1 MTTESERGSTKA
13 QQCVRRKCQN
23 QKAWYNRCMEQE
35 KIKKYALLAFGL
47 SALIA
52 AFAVWN
58 YSDAFSQSIQ
68 PSSFRS
74 FSVSADGKSVS
85 IPDVATFTFSVIT
98 QGGKDLAK
106 TQTDNTAKM
115 NKAIAFVKSNGVEDK
130 DIKTQNYSLQP
141 RYQYYNCAQPLNSVK
156 PCPPPEI
163 VGYEINQTVLVK
175 VRDFS
180 KVGDI
185 LAGVVNNG
193 ANSVS
198 EFQFTLD
205 DPTSAQDT
213 ARAEA
218 MAKAK
223 VKAEAIA
230 KAGGFS
236 LGRLLGISEGSNYPR
251 PMMGYA
257 VKGLGMGEQSASP
270 SVEAGSQDTTV
281 TVTLQYE
288 IK

>member
-1 MTTESERGSTKA
+1 M
-13 QQCVRRKCQN
+13 
-23 QKAWYNRCMEQE
+23 
-35 KIKKYALLAFGL
+35 AFGV
-47 SALIA
+47 SAVLV

-58 YSDAFSQSIQ
+58 YSDAFSKSIQ

-74 FSVSADGKSVS
+74 FSVSAEGKSVS
-85 IPDVATFTFSVIT
+85 IPDVATFTFSVVT

-106 TQTDNTAKM
+106 IQTDNTDKM

-141 RYQYYNCAQPLNSVK
+141 RYQYNACPRDGAV
-156 PCPPPEI
+156 CPPPEI

-175 VRDFS
+175 VRDFG

-198 EFQFTLD
+198 SFQFTID
-205 DPTSAQDT
+205 DPTSAQDI

-218 MAKAK
+218 IQKAK
-223 VKAEAIA
+223 VKAEALA

-236 LGRLLGISEGSNYPR
+236 VGRLLGITENGNYPR
-251 PMMGYA
+251 PMYAYALKSMGGA
-257 VKGLGMGEQSASP
+257 ESSVAP
-270 SVEAGSQDTTV
+270 SIEPGSQETTV
-281 TVTLQYE
+281 SVTLQYE